1 MYLKNELARM
11 TGRAYGRIA
20 IPEDEAYL
28 TDAELLMFGE
38 QLDALNAQYAEAAS
52 ISRVPESRSHGRLD
66 PLRFARAQVRSRV
79 ASRVPT
85 LRQWFATML

>member
-1 MYLKNELARM
+1 MYLKNEFARM

-28 TDAELLMFGE
+28 TDAELCLFGE

-52 ISRVPESRSHGRLD
+52 VSRIPESRD
-66 PLRFARAQVRSRV
+66 PLRFARSQMRSRV
-79 ASRVPT
+79 ASCVPT